1 MPIAKINKPV
11 TPAPVVRQT
20 IVAPKV
26 HNEVVDTRY
35 NPRKALLTYVT
46 GMQWQNTYYS
56 QILGDGSEPMPLQPE
71 ESGVLQQYL
80 KIRKAILKVQ
90 SDLQRN
96 PSTEDGVM
104 EVTGVSILMPGI
116 IPQYGDMFIADIGDG
131 NSGLFTVTNV
141 EQLSIYVDTAYQIEY
156 GLTEYLDDELE
167 ANINK
172 KVDQEA
178 IYDLD
183 YVRTGKNPI
192 IAASEFFT
200 REKLMA
206 DELIMI
212 DQFLNKYY
220 DKEFATF
227 TIPGQIMVTY
237 DPAYTRFVARM
248 IDNPERPP
256 GLRIV
261 TYDETFSGY
270 TSPVTLWDMLI
281 KQDPRM
287 FSYVSKIF
295 TASPVLGTKGAYVL
309 MGGLPYSMMDLGIYS
324 AAVPTVCLVF
334 GVDIKNIAQ
343 VPTNP
348 KYPTEIHVTPSYVL
362 SEAFYNQDRPNM
374 NELERQVHNLITN
387 QPINSSIVDQL
398 TEEYYKASDLVQY
411 YTFPLMLCLYRTA
424 AYRVR

>member
-1 MPIAKINKPV
+1 MAIAKIKTPE

-20 IVAPKV
+20 VVAPKV

-35 NPRKALLTYVT
+35 NPRKSLLTYVT
-46 GMQWQNTYYS
+46 GMQWQVTYYS
-56 QILGDGSEPMPLQPE
+56 QILGDDSEPMPLQPE
-71 ESGVLQQYL
+71 ESGILQQYL

-96 PSTEDGVM
+96 PATDEGVM

-116 IPQYGDMFIADIGDG
+116 IPQYGDMFIADVGDG
-131 NSGLFTVTNV
+131 NAGLFSVTNV

-156 GLTEYLDDELE
+156 GLTQYIDDTIE
-167 ANINK
+167 ANINR
-172 KVDQEA
+172 KVDQDA
-178 IYDLD
+178 VYDMD

-206 DELIMI
+206 DEATMV
-212 DQFLNKYY
+212 DQYLNKYY

-227 TIPGQIMVTY
+227 TLPSQIMVTY
-237 DPAYTRFVARM
+237 DPAYTRFVAAM
-248 IDNPERPP
+248 IDNPERPS
-256 GLRIV
+256 GLRV
-261 TYDETFSGY
+261 VVYDETFGDY

-281 KQDPRM
+281 KQEPRM
-287 FSYVSKIF
+287 FSYVSKVF
-295 TASPVLGTKGAYVL
+295 TASPVLGTKGSYVL
-309 MGGLPYSMMDLGIYS
+309 MGGLAYSMMDLGIY
-324 AAVPTVCLVF
+324 AAKEPTRCLVF
-334 GVDIKNIAQ
+334 GVDIKNPA
-343 VPTNP
+343 PTIVNP
-348 KYPTEIHVTPSYVL
+348 KYPTEIHITPTYVL
-362 SEAFYNQDRPNM
+362 SEAFYDQDRPNM
-374 NELERQVHNLITN
+374 NELERQIHNLITN
-387 QPINSSIVDQL
+387 QPIDSNIVDQL